1 MSKDSRAYI
10 PKLEEL
16 GRYWGHIQG
25 YGPLIDHYMKLLVTS
40 GRVFYPPTQ
49 LIPPEPPRTIRKVTV
64 RSSKILETITFH
76 RISIK
81 NPKSQFSSEI

>member
-1 MSKDSRAYI
+1 MISRTIKVHKLLRDGHHSMSKDSRAYI

-40 GRVFYPPTQ
+40 GR
-49 LIPPEPPRTIRKVTV
+49 
-64 RSSKILETITFH
+64 
-76 RISIK
+76 
-81 NPKSQFSSEI
+81 FSEFKGGTLG